1 MAKLNR
7 VLNVI
12 GIILLLWVVISTME
26 VIFHNGNENYEYSKG
41 NLWVIMT
48 SESETTVTVVECI
61 PEGNYYE
68 VTVEDSKGNLWAYYD
83 DEPKEMGDT
92 LRESY
97 AKGEEK

>member
-1 MAKLNR
+1 MSKLNK
-7 VLNVI
+7 VLNVV
-12 GIILLLWVVISTME
+12 GIVLLLWVVISTME

-41 NLWVIMT
+41 NLWVVMT
-48 SESETTVTVVECI
+48 ETKSETVTVVECI

-83 DEPKEMGDT
+83 DEPKEMGTT

>member
-1 MAKLNR
+1 MSKLNR
-7 VLNVI
+7 VLNVV